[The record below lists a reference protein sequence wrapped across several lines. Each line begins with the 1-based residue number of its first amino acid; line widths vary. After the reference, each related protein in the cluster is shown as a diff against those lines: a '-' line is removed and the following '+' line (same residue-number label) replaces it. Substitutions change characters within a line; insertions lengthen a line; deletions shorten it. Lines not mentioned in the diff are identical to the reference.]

1 MLLVVPCSK
10 LKPKQKQKQ
19 KASREDDEDV
29 DMAEDSDTELLS
41 ERPFQRLT
49 KRAGGKSKARVIE
62 SEESFEAES
71 ISEPPAPVPT
81 KSAEASTM
89 QRSTTRGRGSVK
101 RKRVESESEEEVG
114 EVEAEGRLVDPRFDD
129 QNVKDGKPPI
139 DLSSYTFADRE
150 VLDLTLVPRLVG
162 KVRPIASYRILTI
175 H

>member
-1 MLLVVPCSK
+1 MVPRP
-10 LKPKQKQKQ
+10 KPKQKQKQKQ

-29 DMAEDSDTELLS
+29 DMAEDSDTELLL
-41 ERPFQRLT
+41 ERPFRRLT
-49 KRAGGKSKARVIE
+49 KRAGGKLKVRVIE

-150 VLDLTLVPRLVG
+150 AIDLTLVPRLVG
-162 KVRPIASYRILTI
+162 KVRPIASYRFLTI

>member
-1 MLLVVPCSK
+1 MVPRP
-10 LKPKQKQKQ
+10 KPKLKQKQ

-29 DMAEDSDTELLS
+29 DMVEDSDTELLS
-41 ERPFQRLT
+41 ERPFRRLT
-49 KRAGGKSKARVIE
+49 KRAGKSKARVIE

-114 EVEAEGRLVDPRFDD
+114 EVEAEGRLVDLRFDD

-150 VLDLTLVPRLVG
+150 VIDLTLVPRLVG
-162 KVRPIASYRILTI
+162 KVRPIASYRIQTI